1 MDVKCEAM
9 IDDSVRRYGYASAR
23 ACSSVAK
30 WRVDGK
36 LFCATH
42 KNVEMRIRPDA
53 NVESIVP
60 VSPRLI

>member
-9 IDDSVRRYGYASAR
+9 VDDSIRRYGYVNAR

-36 LFCATH
+36 ALCGAH
-42 KNVEMRIRPDA
+42 KNVETRIRPDA
-53 NVESIVP
+53 DVESIVP